1 MVNIIYEHPLS
12 PNVSYKL
19 FKECYKKVD
28 KNMANLNQNN
38 SHLRKKLYFVII
50 KATIILIL
58 LQLS

>member
-28 KNMANLNQNN
+28 KNMANLNQINISEKIIFCNN
-38 SHLRKKLYFVII
+38 
-50 KATIILIL
+50 
-58 LQLS
+58 